1 MIYLFL
7 VLQLQ
12 TLLVSSE
19 NIINGSIPVGES
31 LTASESQQFSSS
43 WRSPSGDFAFGF
55 RKIQPNHGFTL
66 SIWFDKIP
74 DKTIVWH
81 AQAVNTTTGLVP
93 EGSKVTLTPDR
104 GLVITDP
111 RGQQHWISSLPPGS
125 GSVSRG
131 LITDAGNF
139 RLLSKD
145 SGEDLWLSFDHPTDT
160 LLPTQSIEIG
170 SNLSSRLTETSFKKG
185 RFRLHLGDDG
195 DLKLLVLN
203 SKSLAETDVYFS
215 YYESGTTEPNPG
227 TRLVFN
233 QSGYMYVLRSDNA
246 TRFGIKEN
254 VPVSSGD
261 VYRRAVLHFDG
272 VFAQYHHSKEQGSNG
287 WELAWAVPD
296 NICEKSSEEALGNV
310 ACGFNS
316 ICILGDDQRPKCQCP
331 EKFSLM
337 DPSDEY
343 GDCKPDFEM
352 QTCGPENNKTE
363 NVHVNVYELMRV
375 DRTNWPYGDYQ
386 RYKNYDEDTCRNA
399 CLSDCF
405 CAAVVYGNDRVCW
418 LKRFPLSFGQRAPN
432 GNHDDRRDSYTLIK
446 VLKGVVDVPVTRYR
460 GRNSGWLIIACS
472 VLLGTSA
479 LFNFILL
486 ALYRRMNKR
495 KKKRSQARDIGP
507 ATSTAVELNL
517 RVFTYRE
524 LVVATGDFMDE
535 LGRGDRRLEDL
546 IEDDLEAIEDMEMVE
561 RYVKIGIWCIQ
572 EESGLR
578 PNMRNITQMLEVSS
592 QNIINGSI
600 PVGESLTA
608 SESQQFSSSWRSPS
622 GDFAF
627 GFRKIQ
633 PNDGFTLSV
642 WFDKIPDKTIVWHAQ
657 AVNTTTGL
665 VPAGSN
671 VTLTADRGLVL
682 TDPRGQQLWSSSL
695 PPSNGSVSQGRINDA
710 GNFGLLSE
718 TTEDSGEFLWS
729 SFANPTDTLLPT
741 QGMEVGRNLS
751 SRLTETSF
759 SKGRYRLHL
768 GNDGDLRLLTL
779 NPETLLESDINF
791 AYYAS
796 NTKNQNPGTQLVFNE
811 SGYMYILQRNNS
823 RFYLK
828 EDVPVSSKDF
838 YHRAVLHFDGVFA
851 QYYHPKGGDG
861 GWRWAWSQPEN
872 ICAKGF
878 GTDLAAN
885 EVGNLACGFNNICSL
900 GDNQRPRCQ
909 CPERFVLSDPS
920 DSYGD
925 CKPDFEMH
933 SCGAKSNQTDVSLY
947 EFVTLEKTN
956 WPSGDYKKYSNYDEE
971 RCKASCLNDCFCAA
985 VVFRTICWKKKFPL
999 SYGHRSPTGGSDTFI
1014 KVRKLTAGVPN
1025 TGRRGKGRDWLII
1038 TCSVLLGTSALVN
1051 FILLY
1056 MNRNKKRMAKKP
1068 NQRRYS
1074 GAATA
1079 TDLNLRVF
1087 TYRDLVVATGDF
1099 VEELGRG
1106 AFGIVYKG
1114 VLKVSGDS
1122 EVNVAVK
1129 KLDRVAQES
1138 EKEFKNEVKVIGQI
1152 HHKNLVKLIGFC
1164 DEGQSRLIVYE
1175 LLPNGTLAGF
1185 LFRRPRPSWED
1196 RRRIAVEDNVIL
1208 IDWAYDCFRQRRL
1221 KDLIKEDLEA
1231 LDNMDLVERYVKI
1244 GIWCIQEEPG
1254 KRPNMRNVTQMLEGV
1269 AQVNDPPNPSPYNT
1283 FTCAESMSN

>member
-1 MIYLFL
+1 MRFLSCSMIYLFL

-254 VPVSSGD
+254 VPTYIAAPFYISTG
-261 VYRRAVLHFDG
+261 
-272 VFAQYHHSKEQGSNG
+272 
-287 WELAWAVPD
+287 
-296 NICEKSSEEALGNV
+296 SEEALGNV

-460 GRNSGWLIIACS
+460 GRNSGW
-472 VLLGTSA
+472 
-479 LFNFILL
+479 
-486 ALYRRMNKR
+486 
-495 KKKRSQARDIGP
+495 
-507 ATSTAVELNL
+507 
-517 RVFTYRE
+517 VFTYRE

-535 LGRGDRRLEDL
+535 LGRGGFGIVYKGFITISGGDEVAVAVKKLDRVAQENEKEFKNEVRVIGQIHHKNLVRLIGFSNEGHSRLIVYEFIPHGTLADFLFRRPRPSWEDRKRIAVGIARGILYLHEDCKEQIIHCDIKPQNILLDASYNPRISDFGLAKLLMMNQTHTLTNIRGTKGYVAPEWFRNSPITSKVDVYSYGVMLLEIVCCKKAVDLDESVILIDWAYDCFRDRRLEDL

-578 PNMRNITQMLEVSS
+578 PNMRNITQMLE
-592 QNIINGSI
+592 G
-600 PVGESLTA
+600 
-608 SESQQFSSSWRSPS
+608 
-622 GDFAF
+622 
-627 GFRKIQ
+627 
-633 PNDGFTLSV
+633 
-642 WFDKIPDKTIVWHAQ
+642 
-657 AVNTTTGL
+657 
-665 VPAGSN
+665 
-671 VTLTADRGLVL
+671 
-682 TDPRGQQLWSSSL
+682 
-695 PPSNGSVSQGRINDA
+695 
-710 GNFGLLSE
+710 
-718 TTEDSGEFLWS
+718 
-729 SFANPTDTLLPT
+729 
-741 QGMEVGRNLS
+741 
-751 SRLTETSF
+751 
-759 SKGRYRLHL
+759 
-768 GNDGDLRLLTL
+768 
-779 NPETLLESDINF
+779 
-791 AYYAS
+791 
-796 NTKNQNPGTQLVFNE
+796 
-811 SGYMYILQRNNS
+811 
-823 RFYLK
+823 
-828 EDVPVSSKDF
+828 
-838 YHRAVLHFDGVFA
+838 
-851 QYYHPKGGDG
+851 
-861 GWRWAWSQPEN
+861 
-872 ICAKGF
+872 
-878 GTDLAAN
+878 
-885 EVGNLACGFNNICSL
+885 
-900 GDNQRPRCQ
+900 
-909 CPERFVLSDPS
+909 
-920 DSYGD
+920 
-925 CKPDFEMH
+925 
-933 SCGAKSNQTDVSLY
+933 
-947 EFVTLEKTN
+947 
-956 WPSGDYKKYSNYDEE
+956 
-971 RCKASCLNDCFCAA
+971 
-985 VVFRTICWKKKFPL
+985 
-999 SYGHRSPTGGSDTFI
+999 
-1014 KVRKLTAGVPN
+1014 
-1025 TGRRGKGRDWLII
+1025 
-1038 TCSVLLGTSALVN
+1038 
-1051 FILLY
+1051 
-1056 MNRNKKRMAKKP
+1056 
-1068 NQRRYS
+1068 
-1074 GAATA
+1074 
-1079 TDLNLRVF
+1079 
-1087 TYRDLVVATGDF
+1087 
-1099 VEELGRG
+1099 
-1106 AFGIVYKG
+1106 
-1114 VLKVSGDS
+1114 
-1122 EVNVAVK
+1122 
-1129 KLDRVAQES
+1129 
-1138 EKEFKNEVKVIGQI
+1138 
-1152 HHKNLVKLIGFC
+1152 
-1164 DEGQSRLIVYE
+1164 
-1175 LLPNGTLAGF
+1175 
-1185 LFRRPRPSWED
+1185 
-1196 RRRIAVEDNVIL
+1196 
-1208 IDWAYDCFRQRRL
+1208 
-1221 KDLIKEDLEA
+1221 
-1231 LDNMDLVERYVKI
+1231 
-1244 GIWCIQEEPG
+1244 
-1254 KRPNMRNVTQMLEGV
+1254 VTQV
-1269 AQVNDPPNPSPYNT
+1269 RDPPNPCPYSVLS
-1283 FTCAESMSN
+1283 CDEYLSCGPV

>member
-1 MIYLFL
+1 MGYLSCSIIHIFL

-12 TLLVSSE
+12 TLCV
-19 NIINGSIPVGES
+19 I
-31 LTASESQQFSSS
+31 LT
-43 WRSPSGDFAFGF
+43 
-55 RKIQPNHGFTL
+55 
-66 SIWFDKIP
+66 
-74 DKTIVWH
+74 
-81 AQAVNTTTGLVP
+81 
-93 EGSKVTLTPDR
+93 
-104 GLVITDP
+104 
-111 RGQQHWISSLPPGS
+111 
-125 GSVSRG
+125 
-131 LITDAGNF
+131 
-139 RLLSKD
+139 
-145 SGEDLWLSFDHPTDT
+145 
-160 LLPTQSIEIG
+160 
-170 SNLSSRLTETSFKKG
+170 
-185 RFRLHLGDDG
+185 
-195 DLKLLVLN
+195 
-203 SKSLAETDVYFS
+203 
-215 YYESGTTEPNPG
+215 
-227 TRLVFN
+227 
-233 QSGYMYVLRSDNA
+233 
-246 TRFGIKEN
+246 
-254 VPVSSGD
+254 
-261 VYRRAVLHFDG
+261 
-272 VFAQYHHSKEQGSNG
+272 
-287 WELAWAVPD
+287 
-296 NICEKSSEEALGNV
+296 
-310 ACGFNS
+310 
-316 ICILGDDQRPKCQCP
+316 
-331 EKFSLM
+331 
-337 DPSDEY
+337 
-343 GDCKPDFEM
+343 
-352 QTCGPENNKTE
+352 
-363 NVHVNVYELMRV
+363 
-375 DRTNWPYGDYQ
+375 
-386 RYKNYDEDTCRNA
+386 
-399 CLSDCF
+399 
-405 CAAVVYGNDRVCW
+405 
-418 LKRFPLSFGQRAPN
+418 
-432 GNHDDRRDSYTLIK
+432 
-446 VLKGVVDVPVTRYR
+446 
-460 GRNSGWLIIACS
+460 
-472 VLLGTSA
+472 
-479 LFNFILL
+479 
-486 ALYRRMNKR
+486 
-495 KKKRSQARDIGP
+495 
-507 ATSTAVELNL
+507 
-517 RVFTYRE
+517 
-524 LVVATGDFMDE
+524 
-535 LGRGDRRLEDL
+535 
-546 IEDDLEAIEDMEMVE
+546 
-561 RYVKIGIWCIQ
+561 
-572 EESGLR
+572 
-578 PNMRNITQMLEVSS
+578 VSS

-633 PNDGFTLSV
+633 PNDGFTLSI

-695 PPSNGSVSQGRINDA
+695 PPSNGSVSQGHINDA

-729 SFANPTDTLLPT
+729 SFAHPTDTLLPT
-741 QGMEVGRNLS
+741 QGIEVGRNLS

-759 SKGRYRLHL
+759 TKGRYRLHL

-779 NPETLLESDINF
+779 NPETLLESDIYF

-796 NTKNQNPGTQLVFNE
+796 NTKNQNPGIQLVFNE
-811 SGYMYILQRNNS
+811 SGYMYVLQRNNS

-828 EDVPVSSKDF
+828 QDVPVSSKDF
-838 YHRAVLHFDGVFA
+838 YHRAVLHFDGVFV

-885 EVGNLACGFNNICSL
+885 EVGNLACGSNNICIL
-900 GDNQRPRCQ
+900 GDNQRPRCE

-956 WPSGDYKKYSNYDEE
+956 WPSGDYKKYSNYNEE

-1025 TGRRGKGRDWLII
+1025 TGRRGRTRDWLII

-1056 MNRNKKRMAKKP
+1056 MKRNKKRMAKKP
-1068 NQRRYS
+1068 NQRRYT

-1079 TDLNLRVF
+1079 HDLNLRVF
-1087 TYRDLVVATGDF
+1087 TYRELVVATGDF

-1122 EVNVAVK
+1122 EVSVAVK

-1164 DEGQSRLIVYE
+1164 DEEQSRMIVYE
-1175 LLPNGTLAGF
+1175 FLPNGTLASF

-1196 RRRIAVEDNVIL
+1196 RRRIAVEVARGILYLHEECSEQIIHCDIKPQNILLDEYNNPRISDFGLAKLLMINQTHTLTNIRGTKGYVATEWFRNSPITSKVDVYSYGVVLLEIVCCKKAVDLEDNVIL

-1244 GIWCIQEEPG
+1244 AIWCIQEEPG
-1254 KRPNMRNVTQMLEGV
+1254 KRPNMRKVTQMLEGV

>member
-1 MIYLFL
+1 MRFLSCSMIYLFL

-460 GRNSGWLIIACS
+460 GRNSGW
-472 VLLGTSA
+472 
-479 LFNFILL
+479 
-486 ALYRRMNKR
+486 
-495 KKKRSQARDIGP
+495 
-507 ATSTAVELNL
+507 
-517 RVFTYRE
+517 
-524 LVVATGDFMDE
+524 
-535 LGRGDRRLEDL
+535 RLEDL

-578 PNMRNITQMLEVSS
+578 PNMRNITQMLEGVTQVRDPPNPCPYSVLSCDEYLSCVSS

-633 PNDGFTLSV
+633 PND
-642 WFDKIPDKTIVWHAQ
+642 
-657 AVNTTTGL
+657 
-665 VPAGSN
+665 
-671 VTLTADRGLVL
+671 DRGLVL

-851 QYYHPKGGDG
+851 QYYHPKGGDVG
-861 GWRWAWSQPEN
+861 GDGLGLSLRIYAQKALERTLLLTRLGTWLVVIAMVIASQ
-872 ICAKGF
+872 I
-878 GTDLAAN
+878 L
-885 EVGNLACGFNNICSL
+885 
-900 GDNQRPRCQ
+900 RCIVV
-909 CPERFVLSDPS
+909 ERR
-920 DSYGD
+920 
-925 CKPDFEMH
+925 
-933 SCGAKSNQTDVSLY
+933 
-947 EFVTLEKTN
+947 VTKLI
-956 WPSGDYKKYSNYDEE
+956 
-971 RCKASCLNDCFCAA
+971 
-985 VVFRTICWKKKFPL
+985 TICWKKKFPL

-1038 TCSVLLGTSALVN
+1038 TCSVLLGTSALRSRGGYRR
-1051 FILLY
+1051 F
-1056 MNRNKKRMAKKP
+1056 RGRARKR
-1068 NQRRYS
+1068 S
-1074 GAATA
+1074 
-1079 TDLNLRVF
+1079 V
-1087 TYRDLVVATGDF
+1087 RD
-1099 VEELGRG
+1099 R
-1106 AFGIVYKG
+1106 
-1114 VLKVSGDS
+1114 
-1122 EVNVAVK
+1122 

-1175 LLPNGTLAGF
+1175 LLPNGT
-1185 LFRRPRPSWED
+1185 
-1196 RRRIAVEDNVIL
+1196 
-1208 IDWAYDCFRQRRL
+1208 RL

>member
-1 MIYLFL
+1 M
-7 VLQLQ
+7 
-12 TLLVSSE
+12 
-19 NIINGSIPVGES
+19 
-31 LTASESQQFSSS
+31 
-43 WRSPSGDFAFGF
+43 
-55 RKIQPNHGFTL
+55 
-66 SIWFDKIP
+66 
-74 DKTIVWH
+74 
-81 AQAVNTTTGLVP
+81 
-93 EGSKVTLTPDR
+93 
-104 GLVITDP
+104 
-111 RGQQHWISSLPPGS
+111 
-125 GSVSRG
+125 
-131 LITDAGNF
+131 
-139 RLLSKD
+139 
-145 SGEDLWLSFDHPTDT
+145 
-160 LLPTQSIEIG
+160 
-170 SNLSSRLTETSFKKG
+170 
-185 RFRLHLGDDG
+185 
-195 DLKLLVLN
+195 
-203 SKSLAETDVYFS
+203 
-215 YYESGTTEPNPG
+215 
-227 TRLVFN
+227 
-233 QSGYMYVLRSDNA
+233 
-246 TRFGIKEN
+246 
-254 VPVSSGD
+254 
-261 VYRRAVLHFDG
+261 
-272 VFAQYHHSKEQGSNG
+272 
-287 WELAWAVPD
+287 
-296 NICEKSSEEALGNV
+296 
-310 ACGFNS
+310 
-316 ICILGDDQRPKCQCP
+316 
-331 EKFSLM
+331 
-337 DPSDEY
+337 
-343 GDCKPDFEM
+343 
-352 QTCGPENNKTE
+352 
-363 NVHVNVYELMRV
+363 
-375 DRTNWPYGDYQ
+375 
-386 RYKNYDEDTCRNA
+386 
-399 CLSDCF
+399 
-405 CAAVVYGNDRVCW
+405 
-418 LKRFPLSFGQRAPN
+418 
-432 GNHDDRRDSYTLIK
+432 
-446 VLKGVVDVPVTRYR
+446 
-460 GRNSGWLIIACS
+460 
-472 VLLGTSA
+472 
-479 LFNFILL
+479 
-486 ALYRRMNKR
+486 
-495 KKKRSQARDIGP
+495 
-507 ATSTAVELNL
+507 
-517 RVFTYRE
+517 
-524 LVVATGDFMDE
+524 
-535 LGRGDRRLEDL
+535 
-546 IEDDLEAIEDMEMVE
+546 
-561 RYVKIGIWCIQ
+561 
-572 EESGLR
+572 
-578 PNMRNITQMLEVSS
+578 VSS

-828 EDVPVSSKDF
+828 EDVP
-838 YHRAVLHFDGVFA
+838 
-851 QYYHPKGGDG
+851 
-861 GWRWAWSQPEN
+861 PEN

-1175 LLPNGTLAGF
+1175 LLPNGTLA
-1185 LFRRPRPSWED
+1185 
-1196 RRRIAVEDNVIL
+1196 
-1208 IDWAYDCFRQRRL
+1208 
-1221 KDLIKEDLEA
+1221 EA

>member
-1 MIYLFL
+1 MLSFSKMRFLSCSMIYLFL

-535 LGRGDRRLEDL
+535 LGRGD
-546 IEDDLEAIEDMEMVE
+546 DLEAIEDMEMVE

-578 PNMRNITQMLEVSS
+578 PNMRNITQMLEGVTQVRDPPNPCPYSVLS
-592 QNIINGSI
+592 CDEYLSCGPNIINGSI

-791 AYYAS
+791 AYYAKS
-796 NTKNQNPGTQLVFNE
+796 NPGTQLVFNE

-828 EDVPVSSKDF
+828 EDVP
-838 YHRAVLHFDGVFA
+838 
-851 QYYHPKGGDG
+851 
-861 GWRWAWSQPEN
+861 PEN

-1175 LLPNGTLAGF
+1175 LLPNGTLA
-1185 LFRRPRPSWED
+1185 
-1196 RRRIAVEDNVIL
+1196 
-1208 IDWAYDCFRQRRL
+1208 
-1221 KDLIKEDLEA
+1221 EA

>member
-1 MIYLFL
+1 MRFLSCSMIYLFL

-535 LGRGDRRLEDL
+535 LGRGGFGIVYKGFITISGGDEVAVAVKKLDRVAQENEKEFKNEVRVIGQIHHKNLVRLIGFSNEGHSRLIVYEFIPHGTLADFLFRRPRPSWEDRKRIAVGIARGILYLHEDCKEQIIHCDIKPQNILLDASYNPRISDFGLAKLLMMNQTHTLTNIRGTKGYVAPEWFRNSPITSKVDVYSYGVMLLEIVCCKKAVDLDESVILIDWAYDCFRDRRLEDL

-578 PNMRNITQMLEVSS
+578 PNMRNITQMLE
-592 QNIINGSI
+592 G
-600 PVGESLTA
+600 
-608 SESQQFSSSWRSPS
+608 
-622 GDFAF
+622 
-627 GFRKIQ
+627 
-633 PNDGFTLSV
+633 
-642 WFDKIPDKTIVWHAQ
+642 
-657 AVNTTTGL
+657 
-665 VPAGSN
+665 
-671 VTLTADRGLVL
+671 
-682 TDPRGQQLWSSSL
+682 
-695 PPSNGSVSQGRINDA
+695 
-710 GNFGLLSE
+710 
-718 TTEDSGEFLWS
+718 
-729 SFANPTDTLLPT
+729 
-741 QGMEVGRNLS
+741 
-751 SRLTETSF
+751 
-759 SKGRYRLHL
+759 
-768 GNDGDLRLLTL
+768 
-779 NPETLLESDINF
+779 
-791 AYYAS
+791 
-796 NTKNQNPGTQLVFNE
+796 
-811 SGYMYILQRNNS
+811 
-823 RFYLK
+823 
-828 EDVPVSSKDF
+828 
-838 YHRAVLHFDGVFA
+838 
-851 QYYHPKGGDG
+851 
-861 GWRWAWSQPEN
+861 
-872 ICAKGF
+872 
-878 GTDLAAN
+878 
-885 EVGNLACGFNNICSL
+885 
-900 GDNQRPRCQ
+900 
-909 CPERFVLSDPS
+909 
-920 DSYGD
+920 
-925 CKPDFEMH
+925 
-933 SCGAKSNQTDVSLY
+933 
-947 EFVTLEKTN
+947 
-956 WPSGDYKKYSNYDEE
+956 
-971 RCKASCLNDCFCAA
+971 
-985 VVFRTICWKKKFPL
+985 
-999 SYGHRSPTGGSDTFI
+999 
-1014 KVRKLTAGVPN
+1014 
-1025 TGRRGKGRDWLII
+1025 
-1038 TCSVLLGTSALVN
+1038 
-1051 FILLY
+1051 
-1056 MNRNKKRMAKKP
+1056 
-1068 NQRRYS
+1068 
-1074 GAATA
+1074 
-1079 TDLNLRVF
+1079 
-1087 TYRDLVVATGDF
+1087 
-1099 VEELGRG
+1099 
-1106 AFGIVYKG
+1106 
-1114 VLKVSGDS
+1114 
-1122 EVNVAVK
+1122 
-1129 KLDRVAQES
+1129 
-1138 EKEFKNEVKVIGQI
+1138 
-1152 HHKNLVKLIGFC
+1152 
-1164 DEGQSRLIVYE
+1164 
-1175 LLPNGTLAGF
+1175 
-1185 LFRRPRPSWED
+1185 
-1196 RRRIAVEDNVIL
+1196 
-1208 IDWAYDCFRQRRL
+1208 
-1221 KDLIKEDLEA
+1221 
-1231 LDNMDLVERYVKI
+1231 
-1244 GIWCIQEEPG
+1244 
-1254 KRPNMRNVTQMLEGV
+1254 VTQV
-1269 AQVNDPPNPSPYNT
+1269 RDPPNPCPYSVLS
-1283 FTCAESMSN
+1283 CDEYLSCGPV

>member
-1 MIYLFL
+1 MRFLSCSMIYLFL

-254 VPVSSGD
+254 VPTYIAAPFYISTG
-261 VYRRAVLHFDG
+261 
-272 VFAQYHHSKEQGSNG
+272 
-287 WELAWAVPD
+287 
-296 NICEKSSEEALGNV
+296 SEEALGNV

-460 GRNSGWLIIACS
+460 GRNSGW
-472 VLLGTSA
+472 
-479 LFNFILL
+479 
-486 ALYRRMNKR
+486 
-495 KKKRSQARDIGP
+495 
-507 ATSTAVELNL
+507 
-517 RVFTYRE
+517 VFTYRE

-535 LGRGDRRLEDL
+535 LGRGGFGIVYKGFIKISGGDEVAVAVKKLDRVAQENEKEFKNEVKVIGQIHHKNLVRLIGFCNEGHSRLIVYEFIPHGTLADFLFRRPRPSWEDRKRIAVGIARGILYLHEECKEQIIHCDIKPQNILLDASYNPRISDFGLAKLLMMNQTHTLTNIRGTKGYVAPEWFRNSPITSKVDVYSYGVMLLEIVCCKKAVDLDESVILIDWAYDCFRDRRLEDL

-578 PNMRNITQMLEVSS
+578 PNMRNIT
-592 QNIINGSI
+592 
-600 PVGESLTA
+600 
-608 SESQQFSSSWRSPS
+608 
-622 GDFAF
+622 
-627 GFRKIQ
+627 
-633 PNDGFTLSV
+633 
-642 WFDKIPDKTIVWHAQ
+642 H
-657 AVNTTTGL
+657 
-665 VPAGSN
+665 
-671 VTLTADRGLVL
+671 
-682 TDPRGQQLWSSSL
+682 
-695 PPSNGSVSQGRINDA
+695 
-710 GNFGLLSE
+710 
-718 TTEDSGEFLWS
+718 
-729 SFANPTDTLLPT
+729 
-741 QGMEVGRNLS
+741 
-751 SRLTETSF
+751 
-759 SKGRYRLHL
+759 
-768 GNDGDLRLLTL
+768 
-779 NPETLLESDINF
+779 
-791 AYYAS
+791 
-796 NTKNQNPGTQLVFNE
+796 
-811 SGYMYILQRNNS
+811 
-823 RFYLK
+823 
-828 EDVPVSSKDF
+828 
-838 YHRAVLHFDGVFA
+838 
-851 QYYHPKGGDG
+851 
-861 GWRWAWSQPEN
+861 
-872 ICAKGF
+872 
-878 GTDLAAN
+878 
-885 EVGNLACGFNNICSL
+885 
-900 GDNQRPRCQ
+900 
-909 CPERFVLSDPS
+909 
-920 DSYGD
+920 
-925 CKPDFEMH
+925 
-933 SCGAKSNQTDVSLY
+933 
-947 EFVTLEKTN
+947 
-956 WPSGDYKKYSNYDEE
+956 
-971 RCKASCLNDCFCAA
+971 
-985 VVFRTICWKKKFPL
+985 
-999 SYGHRSPTGGSDTFI
+999 
-1014 KVRKLTAGVPN
+1014 
-1025 TGRRGKGRDWLII
+1025 
-1038 TCSVLLGTSALVN
+1038 
-1051 FILLY
+1051 
-1056 MNRNKKRMAKKP
+1056 
-1068 NQRRYS
+1068 
-1074 GAATA
+1074 
-1079 TDLNLRVF
+1079 
-1087 TYRDLVVATGDF
+1087 
-1099 VEELGRG
+1099 
-1106 AFGIVYKG
+1106 
-1114 VLKVSGDS
+1114 
-1122 EVNVAVK
+1122 
-1129 KLDRVAQES
+1129 
-1138 EKEFKNEVKVIGQI
+1138 
-1152 HHKNLVKLIGFC
+1152 
-1164 DEGQSRLIVYE
+1164 
-1175 LLPNGTLAGF
+1175 
-1185 LFRRPRPSWED
+1185 
-1196 RRRIAVEDNVIL
+1196 
-1208 IDWAYDCFRQRRL
+1208 
-1221 KDLIKEDLEA
+1221 
-1231 LDNMDLVERYVKI
+1231 
-1244 GIWCIQEEPG
+1244 
-1254 KRPNMRNVTQMLEGV
+1254 MLEGV
-1269 AQVNDPPNPSPYNT
+1269 TQVRDPPNPCPYSVLS
-1283 FTCAESMSN
+1283 CDEYLSCGPV